1 MRKFRLLPVI
11 AVSTALMMGIT
22 GCESTTQQPAKEE
35 TKKEET
41 KEEETKQPETSKDT
55 DSESAEATEEKDATN
70 TTNTTDT
77 TDATDE
83 KDVED
88 SEAEKKEDT
97 AEKAE
102 NTTEENGSEESQ
114 EEQLI
119 LYLPNENADGWN
131 VTKNQI
137 EQITPDIIIGQLVGA
152 GAIPDSVTVVSFGE
166 DQGEKGLILKLDLSS
181 NFAEGL
187 LNMGTAGEYLTMGSV
202 VNSFLDTYQ
211 ADGIEITAGGNVI
224 ETGHTSFEGVLNH
237 FDSNESQ

>member
-22 GCESTTQQPAKEE
+22 GCESTTQKPAKEE

-55 DSESAEATEEKDATN
+55 DSESAETTEEKDA
-70 TTNTTDT
+70 TDT

-83 KDVED
+83 KDIED

-166 DQGEKGLILKLDLSS
+166 DQGENGLILKLDLSS

-187 LNMGTAGEYLTMGSV
+187 LNMGTAGEYLTMGAV

>member
-11 AVSTALMMGIT
+11 AVSTVLMMGIT

-41 KEEETKQPETSKDT
+41 KEEETKQPEASKET
-55 DSESAEATEEKDATN
+55 DSESTETKDTTEEKDG
-70 TTNTTDT
+70 
-77 TDATDE
+77 
-83 KDVED
+83 KD

-97 AEKAE
+97 TKETESEK
-102 NTTEENGSEESQ
+102 SQ
-114 EEQLI
+114 EEQLT

-131 VTKNQI
+131 VTKNQR
-137 EQITPDIIIGQLVGA
+137 EQVTPDIIIGQLVGA

-166 DQGEKGLILKLDLSS
+166 DQGENGLILKLDLSS

-187 LNMGTAGEYLTMGSV
+187 LNMGTAGEYLTMGAV

-211 ADGIEITAGGNVI
+211 ADGIEITAGGTVI

>member
-11 AVSTALMMGIT
+11 MVSTALMMGIT
-22 GCESTTQQPAKEE
+22 GCESTTQKPAKEE

-55 DSESAEATEEKDATN
+55 DSKSAETTEKKDATD
-70 TTNTTDT
+70 TTDT
-77 TDATDE
+77 TDITEE
-83 KDVED
+83 KD

-102 NTTEENGSEESQ
+102 DTTKETESAESQ
-114 EEQLI
+114 EEQLT

-137 EQITPDIIIGQLVGA
+137 EQVTPDIIIGQLVGA

-166 DQGEKGLILKLDLSS
+166 DQGENGLILKLDLSS

-187 LNMGTAGEYLTMGSV
+187 LNMGTAGEYLTMVAV

>member
-1 MRKFRLLPVI
+1 
-11 AVSTALMMGIT
+11 MMGIT
-22 GCESTTQQPAKEE
+22 GCESTTQKPAKEE

-55 DSESAEATEEKDATN
+55 DSESAETTEEKDAT
-70 TTNTTDT
+70 DT
-77 TDATDE
+77 TEE

-102 NTTEENGSEESQ
+102 GTTKETESEESQ
-114 EEQLI
+114 EEQLT

-211 ADGIEITAGGNVI
+211 ADGIEITAGGAVI
-224 ETGHTSFEGVLNH
+224 ETGHTSFEGVLNR

>member
-22 GCESTTQQPAKEE
+22 GCESTTQKPAKEE

-55 DSESAEATEEKDATN
+55 DSESAETTEEKDATDA
-70 TTNTTDT
+70 TDT
-77 TDATDE
+77 TEE

-102 NTTEENGSEESQ
+102 GTTKETESEESQ
-114 EEQLI
+114 EEQLT

-166 DQGEKGLILKLDLSS
+166 DQGENGLILKLDLSS

>member
-22 GCESTTQQPAKEE
+22 GCESTTQKPAKEE

-55 DSESAEATEEKDATN
+55 DSESAETTEEKDAT
-70 TTNTTDT
+70 DT
-77 TDATDE
+77 TEE

-88 SEAEKKEDT
+88 SEAEKAEDT
-97 AEKAE
+97 TKE
-102 NTTEENGSEESQ
+102 TESEESQ
-114 EEQLI
+114 EEQLT

-166 DQGEKGLILKLDLSS
+166 DQGENGLILKLDLSS

>member
-1 MRKFRLLPVI
+1 
-11 AVSTALMMGIT
+11 MMGIT
-22 GCESTTQQPAKEE
+22 GCESTTQKPAKEE

-55 DSESAEATEEKDATN
+55 DSESAETKGTTETEDTEDTTDTTEEKDG
-70 TTNTTDT
+70 
-77 TDATDE
+77 
-83 KDVED
+83 KD
-88 SEAEKKEDT
+88 SEAEEKEDAT
-97 AEKAE
+97 EKAE
-102 NTTEENGSEESQ
+102 DTTKETESEESQ
-114 EEQLI
+114 EEQLT

-187 LNMGTAGEYLTMGSV
+187 LNMGTAGEYLTMGAV

-211 ADGIEITAGGNVI
+211 ADGIEITAGGAVI

>member
-11 AVSTALMMGIT
+11 AVSTVLMMGIT

-41 KEEETKQPETSKDT
+41 KEEETKQPETSKET
-55 DSESAEATEEKDATN
+55 DSESTETKDTTEEKDGQ
-70 TTNTTDT
+70 
-77 TDATDE
+77 
-83 KDVED
+83 D
-88 SEAEKKEDT
+88 SEAEKKEDIT
-97 AEKAE
+97 KETESEK
-102 NTTEENGSEESQ
+102 SQ
-114 EEQLI
+114 EEQLT

-137 EQITPDIIIGQLVGA
+137 EQVTPDIIIGQLVGA

-166 DQGEKGLILKLDLSS
+166 DQGENGLILKLDLSS
-181 NFAEGL
+181 NFVEGL

>member
-22 GCESTTQQPAKEE
+22 GCESTTQKPAKEE

-55 DSESAEATEEKDATN
+55 DSESAKTTEEKDAKDA
-70 TTNTTDT
+70 TDT
-77 TDATDE
+77 TEE

-88 SEAEKKEDT
+88 SGAEKKEDT

-102 NTTEENGSEESQ
+102 GTTKETESEESQ
-114 EEQLI
+114 EEQLT

-211 ADGIEITAGGNVI
+211 ADGIEITAGGAVI
-224 ETGHTSFEGVLNH
+224 ETGHTSFEGVLNR

>member
-11 AVSTALMMGIT
+11 AVSTVLMMGIT

-41 KEEETKQPETSKDT
+41 KEEETKQPETSKET
-55 DSESAEATEEKDATN
+55 DSESTETKDTTEEKDG
-70 TTNTTDT
+70 
-77 TDATDE
+77 
-83 KDVED
+83 KD
-88 SEAEKKEDT
+88 SEAEKKEDIT
-97 AEKAE
+97 KETESEK
-102 NTTEENGSEESQ
+102 SQ
-114 EEQLI
+114 EEQLT

-137 EQITPDIIIGQLVGA
+137 EQVTPDIIIGQLVVA

-166 DQGEKGLILKLDLSS
+166 DQGENGLILKLDLSS
-181 NFAEGL
+181 NFVEGL
-187 LNMGTAGEYLTMGSV
+187 LNMGTAGEYLTMGAV

>member
-11 AVSTALMMGIT
+11 MVSTALMMGIT

-41 KEEETKQPETSKDT
+41 KEEETKQPETSKET
-55 DSESAEATEEKDATN
+55 DSESTETKDTTEEKDG
-70 TTNTTDT
+70 
-77 TDATDE
+77 
-83 KDVED
+83 KD

-102 NTTEENGSEESQ
+102 DTTKETESAESQ
-114 EEQLI
+114 EEQLT
-119 LYLPNENADGWN
+119 LYLPNENADGWD
-131 VTKNQI
+131 VTKNQM

-166 DQGEKGLILKLDLSS
+166 DQGENGLILKLDLSS

>member
-22 GCESTTQQPAKEE
+22 GCESTTQKPAKEE

-55 DSESAEATEEKDATN
+55 DSESAETTEEKDAT
-70 TTNTTDT
+70 DT
-77 TDATDE
+77 TEE

-102 NTTEENGSEESQ
+102 GTTKETESEESQ
-114 EEQLI
+114 EEQLT

-131 VTKNQI
+131 VTKNQT

-152 GAIPDSVTVVSFGE
+152 GAITDSVTVVSFGE

-187 LNMGTAGEYLTMGSV
+187 LNMGTAGEYLTMGAV

-211 ADGIEITAGGNVI
+211 ADGIEITAGGAVI

>member
-22 GCESTTQQPAKEE
+22 GCESTTQKPAKEE

-55 DSESAEATEEKDATN
+55 DSESAETTEEKDAT
-70 TTNTTDT
+70 
-77 TDATDE
+77 DATEE
-83 KDVED
+83 KDGKD

-102 NTTEENGSEESQ
+102 DTTKETESEESQ

-166 DQGEKGLILKLDLSS
+166 DQGENGLILKLDLSS

-211 ADGIEITAGGNVI
+211 ADGIEITAGGAVI

>member
-1 MRKFRLLPVI
+1 
-11 AVSTALMMGIT
+11 MMGIT
-22 GCESTTQQPAKEE
+22 GCESTTQKPAKEE

-70 TTNTTDT
+70 TTDT
-77 TDATDE
+77 ADATDE

-88 SEAEKKEDT
+88 SEAEKKEDI

-102 NTTEENGSEESQ
+102 DTTKETESEESQ

-211 ADGIEITAGGNVI
+211 ADGIEITAGGAVI

>member
-11 AVSTALMMGIT
+11 MVSIALMMGIT
-22 GCESTTQQPAKEE
+22 GCESTTQKPAKEE

-55 DSESAEATEEKDATN
+55 DSESAETTEKKDATN
-70 TTNTTDT
+70 TTDIME
-77 TDATDE
+77 E
-83 KDVED
+83 KD

-102 NTTEENGSEESQ
+102 DTTKETESEKSQ
-114 EEQLI
+114 EEQLT

-137 EQITPDIIIGQLVGA
+137 EQVTPDIIIGQLVGA

-166 DQGEKGLILKLDLSS
+166 DQGENGLILKLDLSS

-187 LNMGTAGEYLTMGSV
+187 LNMGTAGEYLTMGAV

>member
-22 GCESTTQQPAKEE
+22 GCESTTQKPAKEE

-55 DSESAEATEEKDATN
+55 DSESAETTEEKDA
-70 TTNTTDT
+70 
-77 TDATDE
+77 
-83 KDVED
+83 
-88 SEAEKKEDT
+88 

-102 NTTEENGSEESQ
+102 DTTKETESEESQ
-114 EEQLI
+114 EEQLT

-152 GAIPDSVTVVSFGE
+152 GAIPDSVTVVRFGE
-166 DQGEKGLILKLDLSS
+166 DQGENGLILKLDLSS

-187 LNMGTAGEYLTMGSV
+187 LNMGTAGEYLTMGAV

-211 ADGIEITAGGNVI
+211 ADGIEITAGGAVI

>member
-11 AVSTALMMGIT
+11 AVSTVLMMGIT

-41 KEEETKQPETSKDT
+41 KEEETKQPEASKET
-55 DSESAEATEEKDATN
+55 DSESTETKDTTEEKDG
-70 TTNTTDT
+70 
-77 TDATDE
+77 
-83 KDVED
+83 KD

-97 AEKAE
+97 TKETESEK
-102 NTTEENGSEESQ
+102 SQ
-114 EEQLI
+114 EEQLT

-137 EQITPDIIIGQLVGA
+137 EQVTPDIIIGQLVGA

-166 DQGEKGLILKLDLSS
+166 DQGENGLILKLDLSS

-187 LNMGTAGEYLTMGSV
+187 LNMGTAGEYLTMGAV

-211 ADGIEITAGGNVI
+211 AGGIEITAGGTVI

>member
-11 AVSTALMMGIT
+11 AVSTVLMMGIT
-22 GCESTTQQPAKEE
+22 GCESTTQQTAKEE

-41 KEEETKQPETSKDT
+41 KEEETKQPETSKET
-55 DSESAEATEEKDATN
+55 DSESTETKDTTEEKDG
-70 TTNTTDT
+70 
-77 TDATDE
+77 
-83 KDVED
+83 KD
-88 SEAEKKEDT
+88 SEAEKKEDIT
-97 AEKAE
+97 KETESEK
-102 NTTEENGSEESQ
+102 SQ
-114 EEQLI
+114 EEQLT

-137 EQITPDIIIGQLVGA
+137 EQVTPDIIIGQLVGA

-166 DQGEKGLILKLDLSS
+166 DQGENGLILKLDLSS
-181 NFAEGL
+181 NFVEGL
-187 LNMGTAGEYLTMGSV
+187 LNMGTAGEYLTMGAV

>member
-11 AVSTALMMGIT
+11 AVSTVLMMGIT

-35 TKKEET
+35 TKKEES
-41 KEEETKQPETSKDT
+41 KEEETKQPEASKET
-55 DSESAEATEEKDATN
+55 DSESTETKDTTEEKDG
-70 TTNTTDT
+70 
-77 TDATDE
+77 
-83 KDVED
+83 KD

-97 AEKAE
+97 TKETESEK
-102 NTTEENGSEESQ
+102 SQ
-114 EEQLI
+114 EEQLT

-137 EQITPDIIIGQLVGA
+137 EQVTPDIIIGQLVGA

-166 DQGEKGLILKLDLSS
+166 DQGENGLILKLDLSS

-187 LNMGTAGEYLTMGSV
+187 LNMGTAGEYLTMGAV

-211 ADGIEITAGGNVI
+211 ADGIEITAGGTVI

>member
-22 GCESTTQQPAKEE
+22 GCESTTQKPAKEE

-55 DSESAEATEEKDATN
+55 DSESAETTEEKDAT
-70 TTNTTDT
+70 
-77 TDATDE
+77 DATETTEE

-102 NTTEENGSEESQ
+102 DTTKETESEESQ

-131 VTKNQI
+131 VTKNQT

-166 DQGEKGLILKLDLSS
+166 DQGENGLILKLDLSS

-211 ADGIEITAGGNVI
+211 ADGIEITAGGAVI

>member
-1 MRKFRLLPVI
+1 
-11 AVSTALMMGIT
+11 MMGIT

-41 KEEETKQPETSKDT
+41 KEEETKQPETSKET
-55 DSESAEATEEKDATN
+55 DSESTETKDTTEEKDG
-70 TTNTTDT
+70 
-77 TDATDE
+77 
-83 KDVED
+83 KD
-88 SEAEKKEDT
+88 SEAEKKEDIT
-97 AEKAE
+97 KETESEK
-102 NTTEENGSEESQ
+102 SQ
-114 EEQLI
+114 EEQLT

-137 EQITPDIIIGQLVGA
+137 EQVTPDIIIGQLVGA

-166 DQGEKGLILKLDLSS
+166 DQGENGLILKLDLSS
-181 NFAEGL
+181 NFAQGL
-187 LNMGTAGEYLTMGSV
+187 LNMGTAGEYLTMGAV

>member
-1 MRKFRLLPVI
+1 
-11 AVSTALMMGIT
+11 MMGIT

-41 KEEETKQPETSKDT
+41 KEEETKQPETSKET
-55 DSESAEATEEKDATN
+55 DSESTETKDTTEEKDG
-70 TTNTTDT
+70 
-77 TDATDE
+77 
-83 KDVED
+83 KD
-88 SEAEKKEDT
+88 SEAEKKEDIT
-97 AEKAE
+97 KETESEK
-102 NTTEENGSEESQ
+102 SQ
-114 EEQLI
+114 EEQLT

-137 EQITPDIIIGQLVGA
+137 EQVTPDIIIGQLVGA

-166 DQGEKGLILKLDLSS
+166 DQGENGLILKLDLSS
-181 NFAEGL
+181 NFVEGL
-187 LNMGTAGEYLTMGSV
+187 LNMGTAGEYLTMGAV

>member
-41 KEEETKQPETSKDT
+41 KEEETKQPETSKET
-55 DSESAEATEEKDATN
+55 DSESTETKDTTEEKDG
-70 TTNTTDT
+70 
-77 TDATDE
+77 
-83 KDVED
+83 KD

-102 NTTEENGSEESQ
+102 DTTKETESAESQ
-114 EEQLI
+114 EEQLT
-119 LYLPNENADGWN
+119 LYLPNENADGWD
-131 VTKNQI
+131 VTKNQM

-166 DQGEKGLILKLDLSS
+166 DQGENGLILKLDLSS

>member
-11 AVSTALMMGIT
+11 MVSIALMMGIT
-22 GCESTTQQPAKEE
+22 GCESTTQKPAKEE

-41 KEEETKQPETSKDT
+41 KEEETKQPETSKET
-55 DSESAEATEEKDATN
+55 DSESTETKDTTEEKDG
-70 TTNTTDT
+70 
-77 TDATDE
+77 
-83 KDVED
+83 KD

-102 NTTEENGSEESQ
+102 DTTKETESAESQ
-114 EEQLI
+114 EEQLT

-137 EQITPDIIIGQLVGA
+137 EQVTPDIIIGQLVGS

-166 DQGEKGLILKLDLSS
+166 DQGENGLILKLDLSS

-187 LNMGTAGEYLTMGSV
+187 LNMGTAGEYLTMGAV

>member
-11 AVSTALMMGIT
+11 MVSIALMMGIT
-22 GCESTTQQPAKEE
+22 GCESTTQKPAKEE

-55 DSESAEATEEKDATN
+55 DSKSAETTEKKDA
-70 TTNTTDT
+70 TDT
-77 TDATDE
+77 TDITEE
-83 KDVED
+83 KD

-97 AEKAE
+97 TKETESEK
-102 NTTEENGSEESQ
+102 SQ
-114 EEQLI
+114 EEQLT

-137 EQITPDIIIGQLVGA
+137 EQVTPDIIIGQLVGA

-166 DQGEKGLILKLDLSS
+166 DQGENGLILKLDLSS
-181 NFAEGL
+181 NFVEGL
-187 LNMGTAGEYLTMGSV
+187 LNMGTAGEYLTMGAV

>member
-11 AVSTALMMGIT
+11 AVSTVLMMGIT

-41 KEEETKQPETSKDT
+41 KEEETKQPEASKET
-55 DSESAEATEEKDATN
+55 DSESTETKDTTEEKDGKETES
-70 TTNTTDT
+70 
-77 TDATDE
+77 E
-83 KDVED
+83 K
-88 SEAEKKEDT
+88 
-97 AEKAE
+97 
-102 NTTEENGSEESQ
+102 SQ
-114 EEQLI
+114 EEQLT

-137 EQITPDIIIGQLVGA
+137 EQVTPDIIIGQLVGA

-166 DQGEKGLILKLDLSS
+166 DQGENGLILKLDLSS

-187 LNMGTAGEYLTMGSV
+187 LNMGTAGEYLTMGAV

-211 ADGIEITAGGNVI
+211 ADGIEIPAGGTVI

>member
-11 AVSTALMMGIT
+11 AVSTVLMMGIT

-55 DSESAEATEEKDATN
+55 DSKSTETKDTTEEKDG
-70 TTNTTDT
+70 
-77 TDATDE
+77 
-83 KDVED
+83 KD

-97 AEKAE
+97 TKE
-102 NTTEENGSEESQ
+102 TESAESQ
-114 EEQLI
+114 EEQLT

-137 EQITPDIIIGQLVGA
+137 EQVTPDIIIGQLVGA

-166 DQGEKGLILKLDLSS
+166 DQGENGLILKLDLSS
-181 NFAEGL
+181 NFVEGL
-187 LNMGTAGEYLTMGSV
+187 LNMGTAGEYLTMGAV

-224 ETGHTSFEGVLNH
+224 ETGHTSFEGVLNY

>member
-22 GCESTTQQPAKEE
+22 GCESTTQEPAKEE

-55 DSESAEATEEKDATN
+55 DSESAETTEEKDATDA
-70 TTNTTDT
+70 TDT
-77 TDATDE
+77 TEE

-102 NTTEENGSEESQ
+102 DTTKETESEESQ
-114 EEQLI
+114 EEQLT

-131 VTKNQI
+131 VTKNQR

-166 DQGEKGLILKLDLSS
+166 DQGENGLILKLDLSS

-187 LNMGTAGEYLTMGSV
+187 LNMGTAGEYLTMGAV

-211 ADGIEITAGGNVI
+211 ADGIEITAGGAVI
-224 ETGHTSFEGVLNH
+224 ETGHTSCEGV
-237 FDSNESQ
+237 

>member
-11 AVSTALMMGIT
+11 AVSTVLMMGIT

-41 KEEETKQPETSKDT
+41 KEEETKQPEASKET
-55 DSESAEATEEKDATN
+55 DSESTETTEKKDATDITEEKD
-70 TTNTTDT
+70 
-77 TDATDE
+77 
-83 KDVED
+83 
-88 SEAEKKEDT
+88 SEAKKKEDT

-102 NTTEENGSEESQ
+102 DTTKETESEKSQ
-114 EEQLI
+114 EEQLT

-137 EQITPDIIIGQLVGA
+137 EQVTPDIIIGQLVGA

-166 DQGEKGLILKLDLSS
+166 DQGENGLILKLDLSS

-187 LNMGTAGEYLTMGSV
+187 LNMGTAGEYLTMGAV

-211 ADGIEITAGGNVI
+211 ADGIEITAGGTVI

>member
-1 MRKFRLLPVI
+1 MKVPHNNQQKKRK
-11 AVSTALMMGIT
+11 
-22 GCESTTQQPAKEE
+22 
-35 TKKEET
+35 KKET
-41 KEEETKQPETSKDT
+41 KEEETKQPEASKET
-55 DSESAEATEEKDATN
+55 DSESTETKDTTEEKDG
-70 TTNTTDT
+70 
-77 TDATDE
+77 
-83 KDVED
+83 KD

-97 AEKAE
+97 TKETESEK
-102 NTTEENGSEESQ
+102 SQ
-114 EEQLI
+114 EEQLT

-137 EQITPDIIIGQLVGA
+137 EQVTPDIIIGQLVGA

-166 DQGEKGLILKLDLSS
+166 DQGENGLILKLDLSS

-187 LNMGTAGEYLTMGSV
+187 LNMGTAGEYLTMGAV

-211 ADGIEITAGGNVI
+211 ADGIEITAGGTVI

>member
-11 AVSTALMMGIT
+11 AVSTVLMMGIT

-41 KEEETKQPETSKDT
+41 KEEETKQPEASKET
-55 DSESAEATEEKDATN
+55 DSESTETKDTTEEKDG
-70 TTNTTDT
+70 
-77 TDATDE
+77 
-83 KDVED
+83 KD

-97 AEKAE
+97 TKETESEK
-102 NTTEENGSEESQ
+102 SQ
-114 EEQLI
+114 EEQLT

-137 EQITPDIIIGQLVGA
+137 EQVTPDIIIGQLVGA

-166 DQGEKGLILKLDLSS
+166 DQGENGLILKLDLSS

-187 LNMGTAGEYLTMGSV
+187 LNMGTACEYLTMGAV

-211 ADGIEITAGGNVI
+211 ADGIEITAGGTVI

>member
-1 MRKFRLLPVI
+1 
-11 AVSTALMMGIT
+11 MMGIT
-22 GCESTTQQPAKEE
+22 GCESTTQKPAKEE

-55 DSESAEATEEKDATN
+55 DSELAETTEEKDAT
-70 TTNTTDT
+70 DT
-77 TDATDE
+77 TEE

-102 NTTEENGSEESQ
+102 GTTKETESEESQ
-114 EEQLI
+114 EEQLT

-166 DQGEKGLILKLDLSS
+166 DQGENGLILKLDLSS

-211 ADGIEITAGGNVI
+211 ADGIEITAGGAVI
-224 ETGHTSFEGVLNH
+224 ETGHTSFEGVLNR

>member
-11 AVSTALMMGIT
+11 AVSTVLMMGIT

-55 DSESAEATEEKDATN
+55 DSKSTETKDTTEEKDG
-70 TTNTTDT
+70 
-77 TDATDE
+77 
-83 KDVED
+83 KD

-97 AEKAE
+97 TKE
-102 NTTEENGSEESQ
+102 TESAESQ
-114 EEQLI
+114 EEQLT
-119 LYLPNENADGWN
+119 LYLPNENADGWD
-131 VTKNQI
+131 VTKNQM

-166 DQGEKGLILKLDLSS
+166 DQGENGLILKLDLSS

>member
-1 MRKFRLLPVI
+1 MRKFRLLQVI
-11 AVSTALMMGIT
+11 AVSTVLMMGIT

-55 DSESAEATEEKDATN
+55 DSKSTETKDTTEEKDG
-70 TTNTTDT
+70 
-77 TDATDE
+77 
-83 KDVED
+83 KD

-97 AEKAE
+97 TKE
-102 NTTEENGSEESQ
+102 TESAESQ
-114 EEQLI
+114 EEQLT

-137 EQITPDIIIGQLVGA
+137 EQVTPDIIIGQLVGA

-166 DQGEKGLILKLDLSS
+166 DQGENGLILKLDLSS
-181 NFAEGL
+181 NFVEGL
-187 LNMGTAGEYLTMGSV
+187 LNMGTAGEYLTMGAV

>member
-22 GCESTTQQPAKEE
+22 GCESTTQKPAKEE

-55 DSESAEATEEKDATN
+55 DSESAETTEEKDAT
-70 TTNTTDT
+70 DT
-77 TDATDE
+77 TEE

-102 NTTEENGSEESQ
+102 GTTKETESEESQ
-114 EEQLI
+114 EEQLT

-166 DQGEKGLILKLDLSS
+166 DQGENGLILKLDLSS

-211 ADGIEITAGGNVI
+211 ADGIEITAGGAVI
-224 ETGHTSFEGVLNH
+224 ETGHTSFEGVLNR

>member
-11 AVSTALMMGIT
+11 MVSIALMMGIT
-22 GCESTTQQPAKEE
+22 GCESTTQKPAKEE

-55 DSESAEATEEKDATN
+55 DSESAETTEKKDA
-70 TTNTTDT
+70 TDT
-77 TDATDE
+77 TDIMEE
-83 KDVED
+83 KD

-102 NTTEENGSEESQ
+102 DTTKETESEKSQ
-114 EEQLI
+114 EEQLT

-137 EQITPDIIIGQLVGA
+137 EQVTPDIIIGQLVGA

-166 DQGEKGLILKLDLSS
+166 DQGENGLILKLDLSS

-211 ADGIEITAGGNVI
+211 ADGIEITAGRNVI

>member
-22 GCESTTQQPAKEE
+22 GCESTTQKPAKEE

-55 DSESAEATEEKDATN
+55 DSESADATEEKDATN
-70 TTNTTDT
+70 TTDT
-77 TDATDE
+77 ADATDE

-88 SEAEKKEDT
+88 SEAEKNEDT

-102 NTTEENGSEESQ
+102 NTTEENESEESQ

-166 DQGEKGLILKLDLSS
+166 DQGENGLILKLDLSS